1 MGILYSRKEA
11 PNEKDDGNRLK
22 YIRKALFD
30 YLNKVRILGLDLE
43 EVEGGEVFS
52 RVPYQKKLAYEFIQS
67 VKIGNLR
74 QTFVILK
81 TNKYLVYD
89 YDWINLTGLHWACK
103 RNHERVAE
111 LLIKKGADVNAKD
124 LLGRTCLYFA
134 LLNQNIKLIKLLLY
148 NEASPWSSPS
158 DCNYKDLC
166 GNNPKIVPYLQ
177 KSRELYT
184 VMTMSP
190 AHMKRDIWLREANLW
205 FVDHSSVKKDDEY
218 WTY

>member
-1 MGILYSRKEA
+1 MGILYSRTEA
-11 PNEKDDGNRLK
+11 PGEKDDGKRLK
-22 YIRKALFD
+22 YIRKAIFE

-89 YDWINLTGLHWACK
+89 YDWIHLTGLHWACK

-111 LLIKKGADVNAKD
+111 LLITKGADVNAKD
-124 LLGRTCLYFA
+124 LLGRSCLYFA
-134 LLNQNIKLIKLLLY
+134 LLNQNIKLIKV
-148 NEASPWSSPS
+148 SFCP
-158 DCNYKDLC
+158 
-166 GNNPKIVPYLQ
+166 
-177 KSRELYT
+177 
-184 VMTMSP
+184 
-190 AHMKRDIWLREANLW
+190 
-205 FVDHSSVKKDDEY
+205 
-218 WTY
+218 